1 MTSLA
6 DEAVRHYLNLPY
18 RIALTRDGAED
29 ERPWRAAVEE
39 LAGCE
44 ARGATPTDA
53 AARVPA
59 ALAEWVASAQSEGRQ
74 VPEPRDGRAYSGKL
88 LLRMPQSLHGELAK
102 AAEDEHVSLNAYITV
117 LLTSALQA
125 KHAEP
130 AGRAHPPPLG
140 EPADVAPETSAESA
154 RLQRFLAV
162 ALAANVAVVAVA
174 AIIAIVLLIS
184 AS

>member
-1 MTSLA
+1 MASLA

-102 AAEDEHVSLNAYITV
+102 AAENEQVSLNAYITV

-125 KHAEP
+125 SRTEPAARPPAQLAEP
-130 AGRAHPPPLG
+130 SDAAPDAG
-140 EPADVAPETSAESA
+140 AEGA

-174 AIIAIVLLIS
+174 AVIAIVLLIS